1 MTRNRERTLE
11 NDPGLVV
18 DEIICVVS
26 KNGSVPDKRNLPISV
41 RLRIAPLYAEMLV
54 TFPAQVFPEYKLVNQ
69 ILSVH
74 VRQMRSFLV
83 IREVFANAVDHH
95 HYESAVIYVQ
105 PVTAAD
111 EFIIA
116 VSYERTV
123 NILAQVWLVKSC
135 HDVCS

>member
-1 MTRNRERTLE
+1 MTCQFRY
-11 NDPGLVV
+11 D
-18 DEIICVVS
+18 C
-26 KNGSVPDKRNLPISV
+26 GSHPYTPKCLSLFRRKYFLSTN
-41 RLRIAPLYAEMLV
+41 
-54 TFPAQVFPEYKLVNQ
+54 LVNQ
-69 ILSVH
+69 ILSAH
-74 VRQMRSFLV
+74 VRQ
-83 IREVFANAVDHH
+83 VFANAVDHH

-105 PVTAAD
+105 PVAAAD

>member
-1 MTRNRERTLE
+1 
-11 NDPGLVV
+11 
-18 DEIICVVS
+18 
-26 KNGSVPDKRNLPISV
+26 
-41 RLRIAPLYAEMLV
+41 MLS
-54 TFPAQVFPEYKLVNQ
+54 A
-69 ILSVH
+69 H

-95 HYESAVIYVQ
+95 HYESAVINVQ

-135 HDVCS
+135 QDVCS

>member
-1 MTRNRERTLE
+1 
-11 NDPGLVV
+11 
-18 DEIICVVS
+18 
-26 KNGSVPDKRNLPISV
+26 
-41 RLRIAPLYAEMLV
+41 MLS
-54 TFPAQVFPEYKLVNQ
+54 A
-69 ILSVH
+69 H

-105 PVTAAD
+105 PVAAAD

-123 NILAQVWLVKSC
+123 NILAQVLVVKSR
-135 HDVCS
+135 HDVCSRIRTCEATSV

>member
-1 MTRNRERTLE
+1 
-11 NDPGLVV
+11 
-18 DEIICVVS
+18 
-26 KNGSVPDKRNLPISV
+26 
-41 RLRIAPLYAEMLV
+41 
-54 TFPAQVFPEYKLVNQ
+54 
-69 ILSVH
+69 
-74 VRQMRSFLV
+74 MRSFLV

-105 PVTAAD
+105 PVAAAD

-123 NILAQVWLVKSC
+123 NILAQVWLLKSC